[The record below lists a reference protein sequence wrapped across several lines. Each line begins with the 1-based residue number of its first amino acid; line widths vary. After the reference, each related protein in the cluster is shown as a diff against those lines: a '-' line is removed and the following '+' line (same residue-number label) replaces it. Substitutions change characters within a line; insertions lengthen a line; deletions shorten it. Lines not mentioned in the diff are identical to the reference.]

1 MSENED
7 KVEKAKNQI
16 VREMENDE
24 RYKSFFAPYRVNS
37 VKRFIASYASNK
49 ARLEVYGNVKQDT
62 EQRIMEEWQKVA
74 WECLEEIQHKK
85 LFDLSCQWYAGL
97 VKNLPE
103 IDISLHFRIIGYRIL
118 DYKGIS
124 SISEEDLDF
133 YLRYINEEKSALGY
147 YHHWDEYQDYSD
159 VKKHYKKHKKTGILY
174 YDYQNQQS
182 GNDRFLNLKAIKRKK
197 ESDYYQIAQAKR
209 MKNAPKIVVKESK
222 PNLNNY
228 ETELVVFAREF
239 KDLKTA
245 NYIES
250 ILEMRRNKPK
260 FHTQWAI
267 DYLDQ
272 ISDEDVSVNANENW
286 LDGIYEAAVEHRR
299 GKIKEML
306 PSIYEEYLMKISAG
320 IKFTLQDANNHFQHF
335 EERFKK
341 NVLDGRELSG
351 APRDFDY

>member
-7 KVEKAKNQI
+7 KVKKAKDRI

-24 RYKSFFAPYRVNS
+24 RYNSFFAPYRVDS
-37 VKRFIASYASNK
+37 VKNFITSYASHK
-49 ARLEVYGNVKQDT
+49 AILEVHGNVREEI
-62 EQRIMEEWQKVA
+62 EQLVLEEWQKVA

-85 LFDLSCQWYAGL
+85 LFDLSCQWHAGL

-103 IDISLHFRIIGYRIL
+103 IDISLQFLIIGDRIL

-124 SISEEDLDF
+124 LISEEDLDF
-133 YLRYINEEKSALGY
+133 YLSYIDEEKNALGY
-147 YHHWDEYQDYSD
+147 FHHYDQYQDYSD
-159 VKKHYKKHKKTGILY
+159 VKQHYKKHKKTGILY

-182 GNDRFLNLKAIKRKK
+182 GNDRLLNLKAIKRKK
-197 ESDYYQIAQAKR
+197 ESAYYQIALANRKENVL
-209 MKNAPKIVVKESK
+209 KTIVNKSK
-222 PNLNNY
+222 PNISCY
-228 ETELVVFAREF
+228 EIKMARVARKF

-250 ILEMRRNKPK
+250 VLEMRRNRQKPDIA
-260 FHTQWAI
+260 WAI
-267 DYLDQ
+267 DYLGKIRGEQ
-272 ISDEDVSVNANENW
+272 VPVRANENW
-286 LDGIYEAAVEHRR
+286 LLGIYEAAVDHRR
-299 GKIKEML
+299 GKIKEIL
-306 PSIYEEYLMKISAG
+306 PSIYEQYLLKISSG
-320 IKFTLQDANNHFQHF
+320 IQFTPQDAINFRSHF